1 MNKTKIISGILFA
14 GLAAG
19 LLVFAQDRPDGDKD
33 RKGDRDR
40 DEPRGDRERDK
51 PRREGDRERDRD
63 RDEPRGD
70 EPRREGDRE
79 RDGQHREIEAWLEKR
94 EAEINALRKQ
104 GKLDRAEALAAETK
118 KVLERYKRAAAERRE
133 ERDKPRED
141 GGNELERW
149 VQQQERK
156 IAELREAGKK
166 EAAAELQQ
174 LVRRKIAEHHKHAER
189 EHGERG
195 NIEERVRHIQAAIE
209 HLQAAGLHDWAKELT
224 AHVDREHHNKR
235 EQGEHAHGE
244 HEHDHHEDGANNLRR
259 EVEEL
264 KRAIRAIQKHLKE
277 RDR

>member
-1 MNKTKIISGILFA
+1 MKKTYIISGTLFA
-14 GLAAG
+14 GLATG
-19 LLVFAQDRPDGDKD
+19 LLLFAQDRPDGDKD
-33 RKGDRDR
+33 RKDDRDQKERDIKRDRER
-40 DEPRGDRERDK
+40 DEPRGDRARDDRERDK
-51 PRREGDRERDRD
+51 PRRESDRERN
-63 RDEPRGD
+63 
-70 EPRREGDRE
+70 
-79 RDGQHREIEAWLEKR
+79 GQHREIEAWLEKR
-94 EAEINALRKQ
+94 EAEIHSLKKQ

-118 KVLERYKRAAAERRE
+118 KILERYKRAAAERRAQ
-133 ERDKPRED
+133 RDKPRED
-141 GGNELERW
+141 DGNELERW
-149 VQQQERK
+149 VQQQKRK

-174 LVRRKIAEHHKHAER
+174 LVRRKIAEHRKHAER

-195 NIEERVRHIQAAIE
+195 NVEERMRHIRAAIE

-235 EQGEHAHGE
+235 EQGEREHAHGE

-264 KRAIRAIQKHLKE
+264 KRAIRAIQKHLEE

>member
-14 GLAAG
+14 GLATG
-19 LLVFAQDRPDGDKD
+19 LLLFAQERPDGNKE
-33 RKGDRDR
+33 RDIKR
-40 DEPRGDRERDK
+40 EREEPRG
-51 PRREGDRERDRD
+51 ERDRA
-63 RDEPRGD
+63 RD

-174 LVRRKIAEHHKHAER
+174 LVRRKIAEHRKHA
-189 EHGERG
+189 ERG

-235 EQGEHAHGE
+235 EQGEHVHGE